1 MGRCVATAL
10 LFLTTYVWTTGGFGV
25 GLLGPLF
32 PKSCRTRG
40 VLVVNML
47 QTMQRRVPTSHCT
60 PCLAKKEGNDGKEDS
75 GSSSAKRPE
84 DQKKWK
90 KNAKRILETLR
101 RCPSFSWESCNEPCH
116 SFHIVFLCT
125 FLMYPFQKHAAV
137 FLSHHTKTNPSVL
150 LQVYLYLFT

>member
-25 GLLGPLF
+25 GFLGPVF

-40 VLVVNML
+40 VLLVNML
-47 QTMQRRVPTSHCT
+47 QTIPRRMPASHCT
-60 PCLAKKEGNDGKEDS
+60 PCLATKEGGDVKEDS
-75 GSSSAKRPE
+75 GSTSAKKAE

-101 RCPSFSWESCNEPCH
+101 KCPCFSWAAAKNHVIHLENHVIHLEPC
-116 SFHIVFLCT
+116 SSSKFLRT
-125 FLMYPFQKHAAV
+125 YLKKSLA
-137 FLSHHTKTNPSVL
+137 LSSA
-150 LQVYLYLFT
+150 